1 MLIGSGV
8 SHNEFTLG
16 IEEENYCMLKNM
28 RVKDNQLG
36 GIEEKRLIEH
46 GKGTRQNK
54 RHSLKVKTE
63 V

>member
-1 MLIGSGV
+1 
-8 SHNEFTLG
+8 
-16 IEEENYCMLKNM
+16 M

-46 GKGTRQNK
+46 GKGARQNK

>member
-1 MLIGSGV
+1 M
-8 SHNEFTLG
+8 T
-16 IEEENYCMLKNM
+16 
-28 RVKDNQLG
+28 VKDNQLG